1 MNPKCPKNECVNFT
15 LVHVQQQGRADVLHH
30 IWSMENLPTLFYART
45 DLNTEMSIDWDK
57 MLSGNHSEAISF
69 NKEPQY
75 FAAVLIFKVFNYI
88 YFKHFYLLINFLFSF
103 LCIMISM
110 ILA

>member
-1 MNPKCPKNECVNFT
+1 
-15 LVHVQQQGRADVLHH
+15 
-30 IWSMENLPTLFYART
+30 MENLPTLFYART

-75 FAAVLIFKVFNYI
+75 FAAVLILKV
-88 YFKHFYLLINFLFSF
+88 LI
-103 LCIMISM
+103 ID
-110 ILA
+110 